1 MAFWAILPSF
11 SSLSHS
17 NAWTP
22 LSTQSGGLLC
32 LKDRSHPRLLNSYK
46 SENLNM
52 CHQSGYSG
60 AGKEWKS
67 FCPLVKGRKFWQFL
81 HILFIESKGKAT
93 SLRHLLWESGRGSSI
108 SSWDIFFAPEIFG
121 ASFILQL
128 AASGGSWDP
137 KDASSAVLWLWI
149 LMTSLYCSFSNWQ
162 SNAAVMRMITTRFTR
177 VGL

>member
-108 SSWDIFFAPEIFG
+108 SSWDIFLPLRFLEPLLFF
-121 ASFILQL
+121 SLQL
-128 AASGGSWDP
+128 LVALG
-137 KDASSAVLWLWI
+137 I
-149 LMTSLYCSFSNWQ
+149 LKMLRQQFYGCES
-162 SNAAVMRMITTRFTR
+162 
-177 VGL
+177 